1 MTTWTEEY
9 VRSLVTDAGTLK
21 DGQKLAQPGKWVSAG
36 RNAAAA
42 WGLAQGS
49 AREPYRVCVELEGAA
64 TKCSCPSRKF
74 PCKHAVGLMFRLAQ
88 GAIPEGEAAPE
99 WVATWIEGRQRKQ
112 AAAPPKE
119 KVPDAAAQAKRE
131 AARQAK
137 VSAGVEELRLFLE
150 DLVRQ
155 GLDDPRVKSYEFW
168 DRIAGRMVD
177 AQMSPIAQRLRAL
190 GGRPFQK
197 RGDWVSQLADE
208 VGRLY
213 ALTEAY
219 GRLDSLP
226 EGLAADVR
234 TALGFSLKQEDVLA
248 SQPGVRDLWHIAGQT
263 VDMAEKIMERRT
275 WLYGENS
282 GRFALLLEFA
292 HPSRPFTTMYPL
304 GRCFQGEVVF
314 YPSAYPQRALISG
327 TNGYIQPANRLA
339 AFACQGVEQALSSY
353 ADALARNPFL
363 DRIPAGIPRA
373 WPTRAG
379 LVDPSGRLL
388 PLAHTP
394 QSQWLQAV
402 MGGDWMPVFGEWDG
416 ENFLMTTFVT
426 AEGWIPAKSA

>member
-1 MTTWTEEY
+1 MTTWTEDY
-9 VRSLVTDAGTLK
+9 VRNLVTDAGTLK
-21 DGQKLAQPGKWVSAG
+21 DGQKLAQPGKWISTG
-36 RNAAAA
+36 RSAAAA

-49 AREPYRVCVELEGAA
+49 AREPYKVCIELSDAA

-74 PCKHAVGLMFRLAQ
+74 PCKHAVGLMFLLAQ
-88 GAIPEGEAAPE
+88 NAVPEGEAAPE
-99 WVATWIEGRQRKQ
+99 WVTSWIEGRQRKQ
-112 AAAPPKE
+112 AATPPKE

-131 AARQAK
+131 AARLAK
-137 VSAGVEELRLFLE
+137 VAAGVDELRLFLE
-150 DLVRQ
+150 DLARQ
-155 GLDDPRVKSYEFW
+155 GLDDPRIKSYEFW

-190 GGRPFQK
+190 GGKPFQK

-219 GRLDSLP
+219 TRLNALP

-248 SQPGVRDLWHIAGQT
+248 SQAGARDLWHVAGQT
-263 VDMAEKIMERRT
+263 VETVEKILERRT
-275 WLYGENS
+275 WLYGESS

-292 HPSRPFTTMYPL
+292 HPSRPFTTMYPI
-304 GRCFQGEVVF
+304 GRCFQGEIVY
-314 YPSAYPQRALISG
+314 YPSAYPQRALIRQMK
-327 TNGYIQPANRLA
+327 GYMPPANPLA
-339 AFACQGVEQALSSY
+339 TFSCESVEQILSSY
-353 ADALARNPFL
+353 ADALAHNPFL
-363 DRIPAGIPRA
+363 ERIPAGLARA

-379 LVDPSGRLL
+379 LADPSGRLL
-388 PLAHTP
+388 PLAYTP
-394 QSQWLQAV
+394 QPQWLQAV

-416 ENFLMTTFVT
+416 ANFLMTTFVT